1 MKSKRELDLEA
12 EERIQYEQ
20 TVQHILFF
28 GSGSSSN
35 PTNGEL
41 REDGTFELRED
52 GTFELRE

>member
-12 EERIQYEQ
+12 EERVKYEQ
-20 TVQHILFF
+20 TVQHIIFF
-28 GSGSSSN
+28 SSGSSGPS
-35 PTNGEL
+35 NGEL